1 MSEETSC
8 RGAGSSAVPSP
19 PLSSPVPMLAPLS
32 QQGTMNNEQRRGT
45 AGLATC
51 APSPLLP
58 WLAHSDS
65 CFSNLSSPSSGS
77 SGWARLLHGHPHH
90 SAWGW
95 SETPQGYGC
104 NPRRRCWDV
113 ASLCWEGKKSEKVFG
128 DPQLQEEGGRGDP
141 ARLAEQDTD
150 MKPLVAAAL

>member
-1 MSEETSC
+1 VSEETSC

-113 ASLCWEGKKSEKVFG
+113 ASLCWAGITGARRWLGILSSRRKEAEGIQPIWLSRT
-128 DPQLQEEGGRGDP
+128 Q
-141 ARLAEQDTD
+141 T
-150 MKPLVAAAL
+150 